1 MAKNDVAEH
10 LEDMEPHVM
19 ASGRLHLRQ
28 IDPPVAQ
35 VGYRTRGQ
43 RKIRYVVQLKAKVF
57 SHLDHDALRQRATMM
72 TDGLE
77 NAVGGRFDLG
87 IVVAPFPHLCT

>member
-1 MAKNDVAEH
+1 
-10 LEDMEPHVM
+10 M
-19 ASGRLHLRQ
+19 ASWRLHLRQ

-57 SHLDHDALRQRATMM
+57 SHLDHDALRQRATTM
-72 TDGLE
+72 TYGIE

-87 IVVAPFPHLCT
+87 IVVAPFPHLRT